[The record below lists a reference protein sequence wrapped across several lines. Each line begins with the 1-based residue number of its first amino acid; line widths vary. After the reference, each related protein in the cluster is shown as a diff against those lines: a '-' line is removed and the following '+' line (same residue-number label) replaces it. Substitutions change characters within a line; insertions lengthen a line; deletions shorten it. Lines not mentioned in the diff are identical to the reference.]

1 MVDWAVRPGSIW
13 KIAKTD
19 MEDVASDSSGREED
33 ALLAALTSVEAGN
46 SPEGRLG
53 TAPT

>member
-1 MVDWAVRPGSIW
+1 MVDWAARPGSVW

-19 MEDVASDSSGREED
+19 MEDVASDSSGREDD
-33 ALLAALTSVEAGN
+33 ALLAALTSVEAG
-46 SPEGRLG
+46 SSREGRLG